1 MKTAKHRLRKV
12 RAKGGAA
19 AANKALDHRAVPK
32 SKPLL
37 TPEEK
42 LLHAIFQP
50 TRDEKRLRAIYGEKA
65 SDVRDTSV
73 RKATTFRLDPALQA
87 GLAVLGR
94 VLKKP
99 LNRLVNEAV
108 RGFIEK
114 CSVEVEADLERTIE
128 RLKACR
134 QKDPRFES
142 AIAQFVEA
150 EASLGRDDPVEG
162 RPQRATGPAQTI
174 VHQLLRG

>member
-1 MKTAKHRLRKV
+1 MTTAKHRFRKA
-12 RAKGGAA
+12 RATGTAA
-19 AANKALDHRAVPK
+19 TV
-32 SKPLL
+32 
-37 TPEEK
+37 E
-42 LLHAIFQP
+42 
-50 TRDEKRLRAIYGEKA
+50 
-65 SDVRDTSV
+65 

-87 GLAVLGR
+87 GLAVLGQ

-114 CSVEVEADLERTIE
+114 RSAEVEADLGRTIE

-134 QKDPRFES
+134 EKDPRFES

-150 EASLGRDDPVEG
+150 EASHGRDDPMEG
-162 RPQRATGPAQTI
+162 RPRPAAGPAQTM
-174 VHQLLRG
+174 VHELLRG

>member
-1 MKTAKHRLRKV
+1 MKTAKHRFHKV
-12 RAKGGAA
+12 RATGGAA
-19 AANKALDHRAVPK
+19 ASNKALEHQAVPK
-32 SKPLL
+32 SQSLL

-42 LLHAIFQP
+42 LLRAIF
-50 TRDEKRLRAIYGEKA
+50 GEKA
-65 SDVRDTSV
+65 GDVRDTSV
-73 RKATTFRLDPALQA
+73 RKATTFRLDPALQV
-87 GLAVLGR
+87 GLALLGR

-114 CSVEVEADLERTIE
+114 CSVEVEADLGRTLE

-134 QKDPRFES
+134 QKDPHFES

-150 EASLGRDDPVEG
+150 EASLGRDDPMEG
-162 RPQRATGPAQTI
+162 RPRPAAGPAQTM
-174 VHQLLRG
+174 VHELLRG